1 MMDKR
6 LHSFSALHCQQLV
19 DAWHEPCI
27 VFASHW
33 SLRTGPSVH
42 LLHRWHRNPNCLL
55 VMVEAMMD
63 IDVVL
68 SPFKPMAMQLLQ
80 CPFLSGLRF
89 NEIASVMKK
98 LQPKLVLFPEAF
110 QKRIHI
116 MALKEQ
122 SVLFYCKGQTL
133 RIPCLKDE
141 IEVDMATDLAFQL
154 RPKQVGHE
162 KSTVT
167 KLKAELHREDG
178 RFLLKSTAPSCQSS
192 TLSNQKCGKGVVNS
206 DNLLLALRDQG
217 LCASIE
223 DDVTS
228 EMVSKDDKENDR
240 NALQIIVKISSPSK
254 AIIEVRDKDISIR
267 TDDVAICDNIFNA
280 LDSIMHVT

>member
-19 DAWHEPCI
+19 DAWQEPCI

-42 LLHRWHRNPNCLL
+42 LLHRWHQNPNCLL
-55 VMVEAMMD
+55 VMVEAMLD

-68 SPFKPMAMQLLQ
+68 SPFKPMTMQLLH

-98 LQPKLVLFPEAF
+98 LQPKLVLFPEAL
-110 QKRIHI
+110 QKWIHKI
-116 MALKEQ
+116 ALKEQ

-154 RPKQVGHE
+154 RPKQVGQE

-178 RFLLKSTAPSCQSS
+178 RFLLKSAAPSCQSS
-192 TLSNQKCGKGVVNS
+192 TLSNQQCRKGVVNS
-206 DNLLLALRDQG
+206 DNLLLALRDRG

-223 DDVTS
+223 DGVTS
-228 EMVSKDDKENDR
+228 EMVSKDEKENDR
-240 NALQIIVKISSPSK
+240 NALQFIVKISSPSK
-254 AIIEVRDKDISIR
+254 AIMEVRDKDISIR
-267 TDDVAICDNIFNA
+267 TDDVAICDSIFNA

>member
-19 DAWHEPCI
+19 DVWQEPCV

-33 SLRTGPSVH
+33 SLRIGPSVH

-55 VMVEAMMD
+55 VMVEGMID

-80 CPFLSGLRF
+80 CSFLSGLRF

-98 LQPKLVLFPEAF
+98 LQPKLVLFPEAL
-110 QKRIHI
+110 QKGIHK

-122 SVLFYCKGQTL
+122 SILFYCKGQTL
-133 RIPCLKDE
+133 RIPCLKDD

-154 RPKQVGHE
+154 RPKQVGQV
-162 KSTVT
+162 KSAVA
-167 KLKAELHREDG
+167 KLKAELHIEDG
-178 RFLLKSTAPSCQSS
+178 RFLLKSIAPPGPSS
-192 TLSNQKCGKGVVNS
+192 TFSNQQCRKGVVS
-206 DNLLLALRDQG
+206 PDILLVALRDRG
-217 LCASIE
+217 ICASIE
-223 DDVTS
+223 DEVTS
-228 EMVSKDDKENDR
+228 EMIIEDKKENDKSV
-240 NALQIIVKISSPSK
+240 LQFIVKVTSPSN
-254 AIIEVRDKDISIR
+254 AIIEVRDKDTSIK
-267 TDDVAICDNIFNA
+267 TDDVAICDHIFNA
-280 LDSIMHVT
+280 LNSIMDVT

>member
-19 DAWHEPCI
+19 DVWQEPCV

-42 LLHRWHRNPNCLL
+42 LLHRWRQNPNCLL
-55 VMVEAMMD
+55 VMLEGMMD

-80 CPFLSGLRF
+80 CSFLSGLRF
-89 NEIASVMKK
+89 NEIASVMTK
-98 LQPKLVLFPEAF
+98 LQPKLVLFPEAL
-110 QKRIHI
+110 QKGILK

-122 SVLFYCKGQTL
+122 SILFYCKGQTL
-133 RIPCLKDE
+133 RIPCLKDD

-154 RPKQVGHE
+154 RPKQVGQE
-162 KSTVT
+162 KSAVA
-167 KLKAELHREDG
+167 KLKAELHMEDG
-178 RFLLKSTAPSCQSS
+178 RFSLKSIAPSGPSS
-192 TLSNQKCGKGVVNS
+192 TFSNQQCRKGVVNP
-206 DNLLLALRDQG
+206 DNLLAALRDRG
-217 LCASIE
+217 ICASIE

-228 EMVSKDDKENDR
+228 ETVREDKKENDKSV
-240 NALQIIVKISSPSK
+240 LQFIVKISFPSK
-254 AIIEVRDKDISIR
+254 AIIEVRDKDTSIR
-267 TDDVAICDNIFNA
+267 TEDVAICDHIFNA
-280 LDSIMHVT
+280 LNSIMHVT